1 MAFYYSVCTFKN
13 IILFNSLRVYS
24 YCCDTGMSND
34 TANVSQPEVPVNASR
49 PDPPMNVRIPEINIT
64 HESFV
69 VQWDAV
75 MDTSGVNYTIRWIG
89 DDGINA
95 TATVNTL
102 SYTVTGLTKNT
113 SYSVTVFAINTCC
126 GPGPASEVITVM
138 TGVLPTTLPPVTQ
151 PPPGA
156 NGKSV
161 LIISNKLGDR
171 NIV

>member
-1 MAFYYSVCTFKN
+1 
-13 IILFNSLRVYS
+13 
-24 YCCDTGMSND
+24 MSND
-34 TANVSQPEVPVNASR
+34 TANVSQPEVPLNASR
-49 PDPPMNVRIPEINIT
+49 PDAPMNVRIPEINVT
-64 HESFV
+64 HESFI
-69 VQWDAV
+69 VQWEAV
-75 MDTSGVNYTIRWIG
+75 MDTSGVNYTIRWVG

-102 SYTVTGLTKNT
+102 SYTVTGLTENT

-126 GPGPASEVITVM
+126 GPGPASEAIMVT

-161 LIISNKLGDR
+161 LSVLIISN
-171 NIV
+171 